1 MRKHFH
7 ILLSTV
13 KFQNSSFSQRVF
25 PLLGLMFLLF
35 YSHSVSAQSTNI
47 RDSNLTWT
55 LSQGAMVSVGETL
68 TIEQGTMTRDV
79 IIEARAVS
87 SDPSLM
93 REGVFRATLSAFS
106 PGKDS
111 ARQLAGVWYVRGQWS
126 LRDLKAPNGN
136 NYKKHLPGVIVG
148 QLQMVLPEN
157 PVLYSGDWSANL
169 RIPQTVF
176 APVGP
181 VKTRQPLRGEG
192 LLILDGK
199 LNGELTLDLKLWPK
213 I

>member
-7 ILLSTV
+7 PQFLKV
-13 KFQNSSFSQRVF
+13 QFQRYGFSQRIL
-25 PLLGLMFLLF
+25 PLLGLVFILLH
-35 YSHSVSAQSTNI
+35 SHCVSAQSANI

-68 TIEQGTMTRDV
+68 SIEQGTMTRDV
-79 IIEARAVS
+79 IIEAKAVS
-87 SDPSLM
+87 SNPSLM

-111 ARQLAGVWYVRGQWS
+111 VRQIAGGWYVRGQWS
-126 LRDLKAPNGN
+126 LRDIKASNGN
-136 NYKKHLPGVIVG
+136 KYKKHLPGVIVG

-157 PVLYSGDWSANL
+157 PVLYSGDWSATL

-176 APVGP
+176 APIGP
-181 VKTRQPLRGEG
+181 VKVRQPLRGEG